1 MLNVTGMTSDDVQYR
16 FLVR

>member
-1 MLNVTGMTSDDVQYR
+1 MLNVTGMTSNDVQYR